1 MLVKDLI
8 AALSAIDP
16 NTEVFLKRPGG
27 YYGPGHSSTNLKVIT
42 GHVVRD
48 PEKQGGLLTRAGGCG
63 YFVDEVSANAVMY
76 DGKKFL
82 NLRSPNIHPAVQL
95 DLEPYDLVPPPPPT
109 QGHGK

>member
-16 NTEVFLKRPGG
+16 NTEVFLSRPGNH
-27 YYGPGHSSTNLKVIT
+27 YGPGYSSTNLKMIT

-48 PEKQGGLLTRAGGCG
+48 PEERGGLYTRAAGCG
-63 YFVDEVSANAVMY
+63 FFFDEVTANKVMS

-82 NLRSPNIHPAVQL
+82 DLSSPNIHPAVQL
-95 DLEPYDLVPPPPPT
+95 ELGRDFVPPPVV
-109 QGHGK
+109 KRK